1 MGGSFLGPENE
12 QASKKQVP
20 KVLRGYGPSRT
31 RRYSLDKNCLQGL
44 VVTQL
49 GQILEAQCAK
59 DDLGIPKELPSEKL
73 NRCDEAPRGAPKH
86 PSRKQGLFGPGGTSP
101 QHLPCLR
108 NPPGKEVF
116 AGFKRFRHVASLRA
130 PKPWLRGCHDPN
142 HAEGAWVSWLGPR
155 MGAWLSFLWAVF
167 S

>member
-20 KVLRGYGPSRT
+20 KMLRGYGPSRT
-31 RRYSLDKNCLQGL
+31 RRYSQDKNCLQGL

-116 AGFKRFRHVASLRA
+116 AGFKRFRHLASLRA

-155 MGAWLSFLWAVF
+155 MGAWLSFL
-167 S
+167 

>member
-1 MGGSFLGPENE
+1 MAPAAQGDIYWTKTVF
-12 QASKKQVP
+12 
-20 KVLRGYGPSRT
+20 
-31 RRYSLDKNCLQGL
+31 QGL

-116 AGFKRFRHVASLRA
+116 AGFKRFRHLASLRA
-130 PKPWLRGCHDPN
+130 PKTLIARLP
-142 HAEGAWVSWLGPR
+142 
-155 MGAWLSFLWAVF
+155 
-167 S
+167 

>member
-1 MGGSFLGPENE
+1 MAPAAQGDIHWTKTVF
-12 QASKKQVP
+12 
-20 KVLRGYGPSRT
+20 
-31 RRYSLDKNCLQGL
+31 QGL

-108 NPPGKEVF
+108 NPPGKEVNK
-116 AGFKRFRHVASLRA
+116 GLMRKRLVAINTENS
-130 PKPWLRGCHDPN
+130 
-142 HAEGAWVSWLGPR
+142 
-155 MGAWLSFLWAVF
+155 
-167 S
+167 